1 MRKDVSRNKLYLALK
16 RAIEPKFGE
25 AEWLELGYLTE
36 HVDLI
41 QEHPRLLRS
50 LVWGDP
56 DYPSNVIEVVPKIL
70 GESLENLPTVE
81 EFVGLEGWL
90 KENDERLYGDL
101 YGGDVVSLEQ
111 IEKAGAISGVAEL
124 NRHASRIRQS
134 IRSDPEQ
141 SIGSAKEL
149 LETVLKTILG
159 EYGRKHSGS
168 SQTSATKARDRC
180 QFGQSP

>member
-81 EFVGLEGWL
+81 ESGL
-90 KENDERLYGDL
+90 
-101 YGGDVVSLEQ
+101 
-111 IEKAGAISGVAEL
+111 A
-124 NRHASRIRQS
+124 
-134 IRSDPEQ
+134 
-141 SIGSAKEL
+141 
-149 LETVLKTILG
+149 
-159 EYGRKHSGS
+159 
-168 SQTSATKARDRC
+168 ARPR
-180 QFGQSP
+180 